1 MKVELTSQL
10 AAATDT
16 LVAQAVNTRFAS
28 ELFAANPTLWGTD
41 AEDESSRRLGWVH
54 SLERWYPLVEEVEG
68 VRAELA
74 AQGVNHVVLCGMGG
88 SSLAPEVTAAHFQ
101 RTLTV
106 VDTTHPNQLGPILSG
121 DLSATVVVVAS
132 KSGGTLETDSQ
143 KRAFEG
149 AFRNQGIDP
158 ADRIIVVT
166 DPDTLL
172 HKTASEA
179 GYRVFLGDED
189 MGGRFSV
196 LGPFGIVP
204 CVLAGIDMLEVLQQA
219 QVARGILATDSPNN
233 PGIMLG
239 AGIAVQAP
247 RVNKVILHEEPGFP
261 GFGDWVEQ
269 LVAESSGKDGV
280 GLVPVLGSHDAGYD
294 DSISV
299 GGKGSD
305 VVVQGTLGELFLLW
319 EVATAFACQVL
330 GVNPFDQPNVES
342 AKIAAKALLETPDV
356 APREEWQVEGFS
368 LWSSPGLTRMPVL
381 DEVLAQWKS
390 HLHGDRYGAVCVFGN
405 QKLAGAWKQSVEAL
419 EAKAQRPVT
428 LGFGPRFLHSTG
440 QLHKGGPAQGVFLQV
455 IQVPDQAA
463 EIPGRDFDFGTLMLA
478 QAHGDANV
486 LANAGLTVLSVTAST
501 DQLPTLWE
509 ALES

>member
-10 AAATDT
+10 ASSAGA
-16 LVAQAVNTRFAS
+16 LVAHAVETRFAS
-28 ELFAANPTLWGTD
+28 ELFAGNPTLWGTA

-54 SLERWYPLVEEVEG
+54 SLERWYPIVEEVQL
-68 VRAELA
+68 VRNELA
-74 AQGVNHVVLCGMGG
+74 AQGVTEVVLCGMGG
-88 SSLAPEVTAAHFQ
+88 SSLAPEVIAAHFQ
-101 RTLTV
+101 TALTV

-149 AFRNQGIDP
+149 AFRHQGINP
-158 ADRIIVVT
+158 TERIIVVT

-172 HKTASEA
+172 HQSATEA
-179 GYRVFLGDED
+179 GYRVFLGDETI
-189 MGGRFSV
+189 GGRFSA

-219 QVARGILATDSPNN
+219 QAARGILATDSPDN
-233 PGIMLG
+233 PGIILG
-239 AGIAVQAP
+239 AGIAAQAP
-247 RVNKVILHEEPGFP
+247 RVNKVILREQTGFP

-269 LVAESSGKDGV
+269 LVAESSGKEGV
-280 GLVPVLGSHDAGYD
+280 GLVPVVGSHEARYD
-294 DSISV
+294 DSLSV
-299 GGKGSD
+299 GGTGSD
-305 VVVQGTLGELFLLW
+305 VSVQATLGQLFLLW
-319 EVATAFACQVL
+319 EVATVFACHVL

-342 AKIAAKALLETPDV
+342 AKSAAKALLETSDV
-356 APREEWQVEGFS
+356 APREEWQVGGFS
-368 LWSSPGLTRMPVL
+368 LWSSPGVARKPVL
-381 DEVLAQWKS
+381 DEVVAQWKS

-405 QKLAGAWKQSVEAL
+405 QKLAGAWKQSVQAL
-419 EAKAQRPVT
+419 EAAVQRPVT

-455 IQVPDQAA
+455 IQVPDQTA

-478 QAHGDANV
+478 QAHGDATV
-486 LANAGLTVLSVTAST
+486 LADAGLTVLTVTAST
-501 DQLPTLWE
+501 DQLPALWA